1 MELDA
6 HIVVEIKVKEPLHH
20 ILIHIIFLQNDDRE
34 DVVSSHYKPGSES
47 NTYSLVV
54 LGRYHVQYF

>member
-6 HIVVEIKVKEPLHH
+6 HIVVEIEVKEPLHH
-20 ILIHIIFLQNDDRE
+20 ILIHVIFLQNDDRK

-47 NTYSLVV
+47 NAYSLVV
-54 LGRYHVQYF
+54 LGRYHVQNF